1 MFLLSKKV
9 CVFGI
14 KKKKTEKKRTL
25 QIRHI
30 YYYIKRDKKHDFL
43 HVCNFNTKHK
53 IFLNTLKYVL
63 TPKIIIQ
70 NLEL

>member
-1 MFLLSKKV
+1 MSSLSKKKYV
-9 CVFGI
+9 YLVY
-14 KKKKTEKKRTL
+14 KKENRKEKDFADQTYL
-25 QIRHI
+25 LL
-30 YYYIKRDKKHDFL
+30 YKRDKKHDFL